1 MLTPLTLLA
10 IRCVQHNASAVKT
23 QELHKEERFYCK
35 GELIVFTGDCVIIG
49 DNYYLF
55 RG

>member
-1 MLTPLTLLA
+1 MHTPFTLQA

-23 QELHKEERFYCK
+23 QELHKEESFYCK
-35 GELIVFTGDCVIIG
+35 EELIVFTGDCVIMG